1 VRVLV
6 VGGGGREHAL
16 CAKLAE
22 DPNVESVLSAPGN
35 AGIAEVARVMPVPA
49 TDVTALA
56 DLAESEAVDLT
67 VVGPEAPLVAGLAD
81 ELRARGRA
89 VFGPGRSGAR
99 IEGSKAWSRRLCEAH
114 GIPAPRSREFTD
126 AAGAAA
132 YLDELAPP
140 YVVKAD
146 GLAAGKGVTVTEDED
161 EARRAVED
169 CLVRDAFGDAGRRV
183 LIEEFLDGR
192 EVSAMAF
199 VDGATVVPM
208 PLAQDAK
215 RALDGDRGP
224 NTGGMGAY
232 SPLPW
237 VDGATEAAIHHDVL
251 QATAK
256 ALEADGVPYRGVLYA
271 GLMVTAEGPKALEFN
286 CRFGDP
292 ETQAVV
298 PRLRSSLAEVLLACA
313 EGRLAGLALAWAE
326 EACVGVVLASG
337 GYPGSIRTG
346 IPIEGLGAAASVP
359 GVDVFHSGTESRDGR
374 VWTSGGRVLTVS
386 GRGRDV
392 GEARRRAY
400 EAVERVQFEGMQYR
414 RDIAGEARGE

>member
-1 VRVLV
+1 
-6 VGGGGREHAL
+6 L
-16 CAKLAE
+16 CATLAT
-22 DPNVESVLSAPGN
+22 DPNVDAVLAAPGN
-35 AGIAEVARVMPVPA
+35 AGIAEVARAVPVPA

-56 DLAESEAVDLT
+56 DLAVAESIDLT

-89 VFGPGRSGAR
+89 VFGPGAEGAR
-99 IEGSKAWSRRLCEAH
+99 IEGSKAWARRVCEAH

-132 YLDELAPP
+132 YLRELSPP
-140 YVVKAD
+140 FVVKAD
-146 GLAAGKGVTVTEDED
+146 GLAGGKGVTVTGDVE
-161 EARRAVED
+161 EARRAMEE
-169 CLVRDAFGDAGRRV
+169 CLVHDAFGEAGRRV
-183 LIEEFLDGR
+183 LVEEFLDGR

-215 RALDGDRGP
+215 RAQDGDRGP

-237 VDGATEAAIHHDVL
+237 VDGAAEAAIHHDVL

-256 ALEADGVPYRGVLYA
+256 ALEAEGVPYRGVLYA
-271 GLMVTAEGPKALEFN
+271 GLMVTAEGPKVLEFN

-298 PRLRSSLAEVLLACA
+298 PRLRSGLAEVLLACA
-313 EGRLAGLALAWAE
+313 EGRLAGLAPAWAE

-337 GYPGSIRTG
+337 GYPGPIRTG
-346 IPIEGLGAAASVP
+346 LPIEGLGDAAAMP
-359 GVDVFHSGTESRDGR
+359 DVDVFHSGTEARDGR

-392 GEARRRAY
+392 AEARRRAY
-400 EAVERVQFEGMQYR
+400 EAIERVRFEGMQYR
-414 RDIAGEARGE
+414 RDIADEVRGE